1 MMEIGYKEFPT
12 ELSVDLPISKSI
24 VARQLV
30 LDYIHNTPL
39 ADRINRLEG
48 YFLPLD
54 IKYIANA
61 LLRLEKRK
69 RAGNREPILLE
80 TGQSGTAY
88 RFLLVLAL
96 WEKGDVTLS
105 HEPQL
110 TKRIKAIDLLPF
122 IEIGA
127 KIDFRPDQNK
137 TYIKGN
143 RKVTGDVDDSK
154 WNTSQF
160 SSALLLT
167 EPLHRGSI
175 RLQKDLNRSS
185 YSYYELT
192 QKVIKEYRTTTSTS
206 EEGDWSAAAFWYQ
219 LMVSH
224 PEIHAIHFNN
234 LNSESAQPD
243 RVITR
248 IFQNFGINTDAN
260 NKLTRI
266 PKVSNKLHIDLSQ
279 SLDLFPS
286 IMISAIWLN
295 IPFEISGI
303 KNLRVKE
310 SDRISSIIE
319 NFKALGVDDINVKDD
334 IIYRINLQ
342 NVPRVTFKDNAIL
355 NSYDDHRIAMSFG
368 VLATSIKN
376 KNYKLIGAEAVSKS
390 YPNFFESLLKKQ
402 QG

>member
-1 MMEIGYKEFPT
+1 MEIGYKEFPT
-12 ELSVDLPISKSI
+12 EFSVDLPISKSI
-24 VARQLV
+24 LARQLV

-54 IKYIANA
+54 IKYISNA
-61 LLRLEKRK
+61 LLRLEERK

-96 WEKGDVTLS
+96 WEKGDVILS

-127 KIDFRPDQNK
+127 KIDFRPDHNK

-143 RKVTGDVDDSK
+143 IKVTGDIDDSK

-175 RLQKDLNRSS
+175 RLQKDPNRSS

-234 LNSESAQPD
+234 LNAESAQPD